1 MFSMIKLSDRVS
13 TEIAQNEK
21 PGKQVVLAGWVQD
34 IKVLG
39 KLAFAKI
46 RDREGDIQVVFF
58 PDKFKKFNDL
68 KKITRESVV
77 SIKGTVQKS
86 KLKAGG
92 NEILATELDE
102 SSIAQTPLP
111 IEFLGKGIETDLSKR
126 LDARYLDLR
135 NPKTAAIFKIK
146 EKAIIAIREFLSK
159 DGFIEVI
166 TSKFSGAGAEGGATM
181 FEFNYFGQKAYLNQS
196 QQLYKQAMM
205 ACGFEKIYEIGPSFR
220 AEKSH
225 TQRHVTEFTQLDLE
239 MSFIDSE
246 DDIFKLEENLL
257 KYVLDYVRKNCKKEL
272 SLLEKEIP
280 ILKIPVPRVTHEEA
294 IKLLQKAGIKI
305 KQGEDIG
312 TAEEKVLGKE
322 VEKKYKNKAFFITKF
337 PWKLE
342 VCKFYWMRDGKYGR
356 GGDFEFM
363 GQELTTGAQREH
375 RYDMLVKQ
383 IIEKGY
389 SPKNFKPYL
398 DTFRFGMPSHGGFG
412 WGIDRLV
419 QQMLQIDNI
428 REVVLFP
435 RDPDRLNP

>member
-1 MFSMIKLSDRVS
+1 MFSMIKLNDRVS
-13 TEIAQNEK
+13 TETAQKEK
-21 PGKQVVLAGWVQD
+21 VGNPVVLAGWVQD

-39 KLAFAKI
+39 KLAFARL

-58 PDKFKKFNDL
+58 PDKFKKFNEL

-102 SSIAQTPLP
+102 ISIAQTPIP

-159 DGFIEVI
+159 EGFIEVI
-166 TSKFSGAGAEGGATM
+166 ASKFSGAGAEGGATM

-196 QQLYKQAMM
+196 QQLYKRAMM

-246 DDIFKLEENLL
+246 EDIFKLEENLL
-257 KYVLDYVRKNCKKEL
+257 KYVLDYVRNNCKKEL
-272 SLLEKEIP
+272 VLLEKEIP
-280 ILKIPVPRVTHEEA
+280 TLKIPLPRVTHEEA

-398 DTFRFGMPSHGGFG
+398 DTFKFGMPPHGGFG
-412 WGIDRLV
+412 WGIDRMISY
-419 QQMLQIDNI
+419 MLQIENI

>member
-1 MFSMIKLSDRVS
+1 MIKLNDRVS
-13 TEIAQNEK
+13 TETAQKEK
-21 PGKQVVLAGWVQD
+21 VGNPVVLAGWVQD

-39 KLAFAKI
+39 KLAFARL

-58 PDKFKKFNDL
+58 PDKFKKFNEL

-102 SSIAQTPLP
+102 ISIAQTPIP

-159 DGFIEVI
+159 EGFIEVI
-166 TSKFSGAGAEGGATM
+166 ASKFSGAGAEGGATM

-246 DDIFKLEENLL
+246 EDIFKLEENLL
-257 KYVLDYVRKNCKKEL
+257 KYVLDYVRNNCKKEL
-272 SLLEKEIP
+272 VLLEKEIP
-280 ILKIPVPRVTHEEA
+280 TLKIPLPRVTHEEA

-356 GGDFEFM
+356 GG
-363 GQELTTGAQREH
+363 
-375 RYDMLVKQ
+375 
-383 IIEKGY
+383 
-389 SPKNFKPYL
+389 
-398 DTFRFGMPSHGGFG
+398 
-412 WGIDRLV
+412 
-419 QQMLQIDNI
+419 
-428 REVVLFP
+428 
-435 RDPDRLNP
+435 